1 MFSEQE
7 IAYVKAQRLA
17 RMATVSRS
25 LQPDVV
31 PVGFDFDGV
40 RFYVGGYDL
49 THTRK
54 YKNVQNNPRVALVID
69 DLVSVKPWK
78 ARGIRVYG
86 KADLITHDGYAGS
99 GTYIRITP
107 TAKWSWGMNGKA

>member
-7 IAYVKAQRLA
+7 IAYVRTQRLA
-17 RMATVSRS
+17 RIATVSRS

-31 PVGFDFDGV
+31 PVGFDFDGE

-49 THTRK
+49 TRTRK
-54 YKNVQNNPRVALVID
+54 YKNVQNTPLVALVFD

-78 ARGIRVYG
+78 DRGIRVYG
-86 KADLITHDGYAGS
+86 KADLVAHDGYAGS

-107 TAKWSWGMNGKA
+107 TSKWSWGIIEKA